1 MEAWWAC
8 HTSVVWGLVA
18 FSMLGA
24 LVRNAKP
31 QIEVISM
38 LLRTDVWYSAY
49 RMSCSHLR
57 LIVTLNITNHYLFQL
72 SYCRSCNLQTC
83 VVWVSIDNVNYDQQP
98 VILQEPRVSLCT
110 FPICCFLV
118 YLMHKAFSAKSVYQR
133 NIFMLL
139 AMIWCGLGWQ
149 AWGSRVEG
157 CQSSSIVTFRWN
169 AVPQ

>member
-1 MEAWWAC
+1 MQ
-8 HTSVVWGLVA
+8 SVVWGLVA

-118 YLMHKAFSAKSVYQR
+118 YLLHKARSMMSTYQR
-133 NIFMLL
+133 NISSYFWPWSDVG
-139 AMIWCGLGWQ
+139 IDDRQ
-149 AWGSRVEG
+149 PEG
-157 CQSSSIVTFRWN
+157 PGGMSTLKFN
-169 AVPQ
+169 NKF